1 MTPLMTG
8 PRWILA
14 GALALLLGFAAIPAG
29 VRLLAGPDAEDAVPS
44 DAQQSRSGIVPS
56 FCDGKQKKANLDF
69 TVKDMN
75 GRDVKLADFKGRVIL
90 LNFWATWCG
99 PCKVEIPGF
108 VKLYNAYK
116 DKGFVVIGIST
127 DDPAEQLRSF
137 AQQMKMT
144 YPVLVGSDRTD
155 ITDVAYG
162 PMWGIPVSYLIGKD
176 GVICHRYMGLATEEQ
191 LEREL
196 NVLLG
201 L

>member
-1 MTPLMTG
+1 MSFMSG
-8 PRWILA
+8 PKWFVAA
-14 GALALLLGFAAIPAG
+14 GVAVLLGFAAIPAG
-29 VRLLAGPDAEDAVPS
+29 VRLWARPDATEATAASPGF
-44 DAQQSRSGIVPS
+44 APS
-56 FCDGKQKKANLDF
+56 FCDGKQKPANLAF

-75 GRDVKLADFKGRVIL
+75 GRSVKLSDFKGKVIL

-108 VKLYNAYK
+108 VDLYNGYK
-116 DKGFVVIGIST
+116 DKGFVVLGVST
-127 DDPAEQLRSF
+127 DDSPEQLRKF
-137 AQQMKMT
+137 AQQMNIT

-155 ITDVAYG
+155 ITDDAYG
-162 PMWGIPVSYLIGKD
+162 PMWGIPVSFLIAKD
-176 GVICHRYMGLATEEQ
+176 GTICHRYMGLAMKEQ